1 MRCAV
6 NPAATYLL
14 IGGLPVITAGVY
26 GSRQKG
32 VVADL
37 IGAGAIIRTAFC
49 GHALVRAIRQS
60 TTV

>member
-1 MRCAV
+1 MHCAV
-6 NPAATYLL
+6 NPVAMTLL
-14 IGGLPVITAGVY
+14 VSGLPVITAGVY
-26 GSRQKG
+26 GSRQKS

-49 GHALVRAIRQS
+49 GPALARAIRQS